1 MPPSLPNGT
10 VSGQGD
16 GSSWTGVL
24 SCKPGFILVGSSR
37 LKCRSG
43 QWSARIP
50 VCTGIVWL
58 ILSNT
63 YLVIGVAIGGCD
75 PDSLPGIPHGRKD
88 PYKTTMYRGAVYKYS
103 CNRGFKRVGS
113 GLVHCDGNTWDTSRV
128 PICASKQMDFLPLI
142 FLQIIL

>member
-63 YLVIGVAIGGCD
+63 YLDIGVAIGGCD
-75 PDSLPGIPHGRKD
+75 PDSLPGITHGRKD

-103 CNRGFKRVGS
+103 CNRGYRRVGT
-113 GLVHCDGNTWDTSRV
+113 GLVHCNGNTWDTPSI
-128 PICASKQMDFLPLI
+128 PLCASKQI
-142 FLQIIL
+142 TKGGKI